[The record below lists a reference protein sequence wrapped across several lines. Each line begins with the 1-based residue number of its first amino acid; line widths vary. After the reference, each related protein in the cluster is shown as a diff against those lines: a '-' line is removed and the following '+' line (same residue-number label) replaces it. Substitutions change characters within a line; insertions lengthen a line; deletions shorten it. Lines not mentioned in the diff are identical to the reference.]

1 MRAFMLK
8 NSDLFDFCVI
18 QNMGEPQAIYEKDDT
33 PVDEYQYHG
42 VTHYLF
48 SNLERKVAVWS
59 VENLEYSIST
69 TLPMDDLKRLV
80 QSLY

>member
-8 NSDLFDFCVI
+8 IQICLIFALFRIWESPRQFMKRTTHQLTNTSTMELHI
-18 QNMGEPQAIYEKDDT
+18 IYSAI
-33 PVDEYQYHG
+33 
-42 VTHYLF
+42 L
-48 SNLERKVAVWS
+48 SERLPVWS